1 MPRKK
6 WNTNFKRGSLV
17 PKLPKSGFSEHM
29 NRSTGWHLSQW
40 KRQLYRRTSWNGGST
55 PPIAEI
61 IVCCVLTLL
70 AGSIFIGGVINM
82 IKDFVEWCGK

>member
-6 WNTNFKRGSLV
+6 WDTFKRGPLI

-40 KRQLYRRTSWNGGST
+40 KRRAYRKSAWNNDSATPLTELFLYF
-55 PPIAEI
+55 
-61 IVCCVLTLL
+61 VVFLF
-70 AGSIFIGGVINM
+70 AGSIFVSGLIDT
-82 IKDFVEWCGK
+82 IKDLIK